1 MLFMEKVVILMET
14 IMKIMILSDLHL
26 EFGHFFIPKVEN
38 EKDIVVVLA
47 GDIGLV
53 KKEHTYRDFINN
65 TCDRFK
71 NVIWIMGNHEFYGAN
86 FPTALAKVWNATL
99 DHENLYIIDKETVV
113 IDDVA
118 FVCATMWTN
127 MDNNNIMTMHD
138 AKLWMNDYKQIRT
151 GTEREPW
158 RQKLAPIDTVADHLR
173 ACEYIFPEIAKQ
185 KEDGKKV
192 VVVTHHLPSFQS
204 IPEQYR
210 GDSLNGAYA
219 SELFEDIMET
229 QPDIWCHGHTHNSS
243 DYMIGNTRIL
253 CNPRGYDKVEANKNF
268 NPTLIIEI

>member
-1 MLFMEKVVILMET
+1 
-14 IMKIMILSDLHL
+14 MKILILSDLHI
-26 EFGHFFIPKVEN
+26 EFGYFFIPENEN
-38 EKDIVVVLA
+38 EKETVVVLA

-53 KKEHTYRDFINN
+53 KKEYTYRDFIAD

-71 NVIWIMGNHEFYGAN
+71 KVIWIMGNHEFYGAN

-99 DHENLYIIDKETVV
+99 EHTNLEVVDKETVV

-118 FVCATMWTN
+118 FVCATLWTS
-127 MDNNNIMTMHD
+127 MDNNNIMTMND
-138 AKLWMNDYKQIRT
+138 AKLWMNDYKHIRT
-151 GTEREPW
+151 GPTSEPW
-158 RQKLAPIDTVADHLR
+158 RRKLAPIDTVAAHLR
-173 ACEYIFPEIAKQ
+173 AKEYIFPEIVKQ

-204 IPEQYR
+204 IPERFR
-210 GDSLNGAYA
+210 GESLNGAYA

-229 QPDIWCHGHTHNSS
+229 QPDIWCHGHTHGSS

-253 CNPRGYDKVEANKNF
+253 CNPRGYHGHELNPDF
-268 NPTLIIEI
+268 NDSFTIDL